1 MKAGG
6 TTYAWLAA
14 ILAAAFAW
22 GAIRLLALPF
32 STGDF
37 YPEYSSLRTDPLGT
51 KLLYDGLSRLP
62 GLVVMRGYQPLD
74 FFQEQSTTL
83 LLLGT
88 RASSLD
94 DSEFLD
100 TLSKIA
106 RRANRVVAAL
116 SYSESAPQRAD
127 EAKRNQPLALESDWH
142 VRLARDG
149 HRFYFAAADG
159 WTVLDRRGPQIA
171 AIEKAFDQGA
181 VVLFASSD
189 AFANE
194 SMVMGE
200 HLPLVTAALGPNSHI
215 WFDETHLG
223 IAESGSMMGLARR
236 YHLMGFALGLA
247 VCAALALWK
256 CSSPFP
262 APSGVRERHRTS
274 GRTSFSGLA
283 TLLSRYVP
291 PRELAAACWQ
301 EWLKANRR
309 QLSQERAE
317 SAAAIAREQARRPLE
332 AVRAIYTVVQS
343 KGTS

>member
-1 MKAGG
+1 MKRSGSA
-6 TTYAWLAA
+6 YAWLAA

-22 GAIRLLALPF
+22 GAIRLLAIPF

-51 KLLYDGLSRLP
+51 KLLFDGLARLP
-62 GLVVMRGYQPLD
+62 GLVVTHGYQPLD

-88 RASSLD
+88 HASSLD

-100 TLSKIA
+100 TLTTIA
-106 RRANRVVAAL
+106 RRGNRVVAAL
-116 SYSESAPQRAD
+116 AYSEPPAND
-127 EAKRNQPLALESDWH
+127 AKRNQRPALESDWH
-142 VRLARDG
+142 IRLATEA

-159 WTVLDRRGPQIA
+159 WTVLDRAGARIV
-171 AIEKAFDQGA
+171 AIEKAFDQGT

-189 AFANE
+189 PFANE
-194 SMVMGE
+194 SMLMGE
-200 HLPLVTAALGPNSHI
+200 RLAVVTAALGPSSHI

-223 IAESGSMMGLARR
+223 IAESGSIMGLARR

-247 VCAALALWK
+247 LCAALALWK
-256 CSSPFP
+256 HSSLFP
-262 APSGVRERHRTS
+262 APSAVREQHRRS

-291 PRELAAACWQ
+291 ARELASVCWQ
-301 EWLKANRR
+301 EWLKANR
-309 QLSQERAE
+309 QFAPERAE
-317 SAAAIAREQARRPLE
+317 SAAAIAREQSSHPLE
-332 AVRAIYTVVQS
+332 AVRAIHDVVQS